1 MLSKKV
7 KNREEYIN
15 ELTDYSKLQDKKI
28 ENREEYINE
37 LTDYS
42 KLQDKKIVSIDL
54 NQSDLLYCVDEDTK

>member
-7 KNREEYIN
+7 K
-15 ELTDYSKLQDKKI
+15 
-28 ENREEYINE
+28 NREEYINE